1 MMGLTDAWYRRA
13 GWLHLL
19 RPLAALFGWLASRR
33 RHRLQRKQA
42 SLPLPVIVVG
52 NITVGGTGKTPV
64 VLAVTESLRA
74 AGYRP
79 GIVSRGYRARPGSLP
94 HRVSLHDA
102 PDVAGDEPLLLA
114 RRASVPVMVDPDR
127 CRAVRELAA
136 RSDCDVI
143 ISDDGLQHYAMPRCM
158 EIIMV
163 DGERGLG
170 NALLLPAGPLRESA
184 DRLMQVDAV
193 LVNGEPKEA
202 VRGQLRGSDWK
213 AVKMVCTAWVN
224 LKNGRRVA
232 PRALEADGVL
242 HAVAGI
248 GHPERFFAV
257 LRSLGYRF
265 ESRPFAD
272 HHAFRKGDLAF
283 ATDGTVVMTEKDAV
297 KCAGFAQS
305 NWWYMEVSVELPE
318 SLLATILGRLPDRD
332 VHEEESLR

>member
-1 MMGLTDAWYRRA
+1 MGLTDAWYRRA

-33 RHRLQRKQA
+33 RRRLQRNQT

-64 VLAVTESLRA
+64 VLALTESLRA

-102 PDVAGDEPLLLA
+102 PDLAGDEPLLLA
-114 RRASVPVMVDPDR
+114 RRAGVPVVVDPDR

-136 RSDCDVI
+136 HGDCDVI

-158 EIIMV
+158 EIVMV

-170 NALLLPAGPLRESA
+170 NGLLLPAGPMREPA

-193 LVNGEPKEA
+193 LVNGEPTKA
-202 VRGQLRGSDWK
+202 VRRQLRDSDWK
-213 AVKMVCTAWVN
+213 AVRLVCTAWVN
-224 LKNGRRVA
+224 LKDGRRVA
-232 PRALEADGVL
+232 PRALEVDDGL
-242 HAVAGI
+242 YAVAGI
-248 GHPERFFAV
+248 GHPDRFFAV

-265 ESRPFAD
+265 QSRPFAD
-272 HHAFRKGDLAF
+272 HHAFRKEDLAF
-283 ATDGTVVMTEKDAV
+283 ASKGTVVMTEKDAV
-297 KCAGFAQS
+297 KCAGFAQAD
-305 NWWYMEVSVELPE
+305 WWYMEVSAELPE
-318 SLLATILGRLPDRD
+318 SLLETIRGRLPDRA
-332 VHEEESLR
+332 VPGNESLR